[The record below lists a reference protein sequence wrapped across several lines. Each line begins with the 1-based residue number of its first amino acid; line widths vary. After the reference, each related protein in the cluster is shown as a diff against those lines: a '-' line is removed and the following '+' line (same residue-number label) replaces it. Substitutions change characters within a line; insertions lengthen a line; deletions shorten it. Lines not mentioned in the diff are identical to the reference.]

1 MDPLT
6 LMLLGTIGGAFI
18 GGLSATAQAGEENKK
33 LESQNKQLSEQQRL
47 LEENKKALLT
57 NLSTYLGGLQQR
69 DLQYQ
74 NATQLAIQE
83 RRTQNAKDMAQTL
96 LSTGEAGLGRSSTTT
111 RLAALNQI
119 DTAKDIGIR
128 KTNLENLLMQSYLNR
143 QQQVA
148 KTKTDINSLGAQQST
163 IQRQIASN
171 LQREDNNFLDP
182 LFGTLEGALKG
193 LTIFL

>member
-83 RRTQNAKDMAQTL
+83 RRTK
-96 LSTGEAGLGRSSTTT
+96 
-111 RLAALNQI
+111 LA
-119 DTAKDIGIR
+119 
-128 KTNLENLLMQSYLNR
+128 
-143 QQQVA
+143 
-148 KTKTDINSLGAQQST
+148 
-163 IQRQIASN
+163 
-171 LQREDNNFLDP
+171 F
-182 LFGTLEGALKG
+182 
-193 LTIFL
+193 